1 MPPLS
6 VVVLGA
12 SGMLGSTIVRRL
24 RARQASWRVDGA
36 ARGAPGVLRLEAE
49 AGRSGLRQILLPAQY
64 DFIINCVGVL
74 KSAIDLRRTEAVE
87 RAVRV
92 NALFPHELA
101 DVAGEAQSRVIH
113 VSSDAVFSGRH
124 TGPYSEQTSPDPDDA
139 YGMTKALGESSAPNV
154 LNVRCSIVGRDSRGR
169 GLVDWYLAVAADRS
183 VSGYS
188 DYVWTPVTTVQFADF
203 CEGLMQSGF
212 SSVRACAHVI
222 HFAPNAS
229 LSKAEFL
236 MQLRSVASRGAAI
249 EPRSGPEGPCRRILT
264 SAWRPESPLALSNRG
279 WPDLIAEMLAEFH
292 SGTHD

>member
-1 MPPLS
+1 MPPVS

-12 SGMLGSTIVRRL
+12 SGMLGSTVVRRL

-36 ARGAPGVLRLEAE
+36 FREAPAALGLDAE
-49 AGRSGLRQILLPAQY
+49 AGRPGLRRILLAARY
-64 DFIINCVGVL
+64 DFVINCVGVL
-74 KSAIDLRRTEAVE
+74 KSAIDLRRTETVE

-124 TGPYSEQTSPDPDDA
+124 TEPYSEQASPDPDDA

-169 GLVDWYLAVAADRS
+169 GLVDWYLAVAADRP
-183 VSGYS
+183 VGGYT
-188 DYVWTPVTTVQFADF
+188 DYVWTPVTTVQLADF
-203 CEGLMQSGF
+203 CEALMQRGF

-229 LSKAEFL
+229 LSK
-236 MQLRSVASRGAAI
+236 
-249 EPRSGPEGPCRRILT
+249 
-264 SAWRPESPLALSNRG
+264 
-279 WPDLIAEMLAEFH
+279 
-292 SGTHD
+292 